1 MGMSERSLL
10 LGFDLGDERTQMA
23 VYDRKTMEPVL
34 IGQTEDNPDALI
46 QTEIALEDMAP
57 VTDFFARIRRGEEI
71 EMEGKISHPVNLLA
85 FFFRKT
91 LSLTRQ
97 QFPGETIQQ
106 LVVTAASAGQELV
119 NQIYEALEQL
129 GIGRDRA
136 MVISHKQAFLYYV
149 LYQKKELWVNDVG
162 LFDYTGEELKYYQM
176 QVDRSKNPILVGV
189 QEKDYSDALNLSE
202 SEDGHRAVIFE
213 NVVYGAIHKQL
224 LSTLYMTGDGF
235 DGDWADPV
243 FHKLC
248 VGRRLFKGRNL
259 YASGACYA
267 AKEIG
272 ETQKLTD
279 YLLLDEEMISSH
291 LSMNVYADAKQKA
304 LPLARAGTPW
314 YMVDQEISLIPSGE
328 SELTLTAQNI
338 FDHREKQFILELEPV
353 MGRLDRHCR
362 LGLRVRFASPKR
374 CVVTLKD
381 EGFGEFFP
389 TSNRI
394 WEKTFDI
401 S

>member
-1 MGMSERSLL
+1 MSERSLL
-10 LGFDLGDERTQMA
+10 LGFDFGDEKTQMA

-46 QTEIALEDMAP
+46 QTEVALENMAP
-57 VTDFFARIRRGEEI
+57 VKDFFARIRRGEEI
-71 EMEGKISHPVNLLA
+71 EVEGKITHPVNLLA
-85 FFFRKT
+85 YFFRKT

-106 LVVTAASAGQELV
+106 LVVTAADAGQELA
-119 NQIYEALEQL
+119 NQLYEALEQL

-162 LFDYTGEELKYYQM
+162 LFDYTGEQLKYYQM

-202 SEDGHRAVIFE
+202 SENGHRAVVFE
-213 NVVYGAIHKQL
+213 NVVYGAIHRQL

-259 YASGACYA
+259 YVSGACYA
-267 AKEIG
+267 AKELG
-272 ETQKLTD
+272 ETQKLAD

-291 LSMNVYADAKQKA
+291 ISMNVYADAKQKV
-304 LPLARAGTPW
+304 LPLARAGVPW

-328 SELTLTAQNI
+328 SEITLTAQNI

-362 LGLRVRFASPKR
+362 LGLRVRFASPKC

-394 WEKTFDI
+394 WEKSFDI

>member
-1 MGMSERSLL
+1 MSERSLL

-34 IGQTEDNPDALI
+34 VGQTEDNPDALI
-46 QTEIALEDMAP
+46 GTEVALENGTS

-71 EMEGKISHPVNLLA
+71 EVEGKLTHPVNLLA
-85 FFFRKT
+85 YFFRKT

-97 QFPGETIQQ
+97 QFPGETIKQ
-106 LVVTAASAGQELV
+106 LVVTAAGAGQELIS
-119 NQIYEALEQL
+119 QLYEALGQL

-136 MVISHKQAFLYYV
+136 MVINHKQAFLYYV

-162 LFDYTGEELKYYQM
+162 LFDYTGDSLKYYQM
-176 QVDRSKNPILVGV
+176 QVDRSKSPILVGV

-202 SEDGHRAVIFE
+202 SEDGHRAAVFE

-224 LSTLYMTGDGF
+224 LSTMYMTGDGF
-235 DGDWADPV
+235 EGDWADPV

-259 YASGACYA
+259 YVSGACYA
-267 AKEIG
+267 AREIG
-272 ETQKLTD
+272 ETQKLAD

-291 LSMNVYADAKQKA
+291 LFINVYADAKHQA
-304 LPLARAGTPW
+304 LPLARAGVPW

-362 LGLRVRFASPKR
+362 LRLRIRFASPES

-389 TSNRI
+389 TSNRV